1 MSALTKFQEIVAAAC
16 PQRGG
21 PALRRGRLGGQ
32 LLPPGSGS
40 SRRVWVVECT
50 ERVSLKLLER
60 DRDQLWAEA
69 VAMLTK
75 EMRS

>member
-1 MSALTKFQEIVAAAC
+1 MDLYAGEAVRVHLWGLKK
-16 PQRGG
+16 
-21 PALRRGRLGGQ
+21 
-32 LLPPGSGS
+32 GSGS
-40 SRRVWVVECT
+40 RRIWVAECT

>member
-1 MSALTKFQEIVAAAC
+1 MRVNRHRTEFVQPTGEASGKK
-16 PQRGG
+16 
-21 PALRRGRLGGQ
+21 
-32 LLPPGSGS
+32 GSGS
-40 SRRVWVVECT
+40 RRIWVIECT

-60 DRDQLWAEA
+60 DREQLWAEA